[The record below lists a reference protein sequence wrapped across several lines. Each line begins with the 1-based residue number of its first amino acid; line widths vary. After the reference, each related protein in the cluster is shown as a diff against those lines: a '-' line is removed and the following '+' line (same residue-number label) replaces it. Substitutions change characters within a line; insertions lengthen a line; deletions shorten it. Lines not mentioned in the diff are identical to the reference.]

1 MNLAPQKSPPPDSE
15 NYRGTGKSKV
25 LPKGISQKF
34 LIGRL
39 QLARAMAKKDENRWS
54 DSSLNQVFNFKQRPV
69 KAPGWINPGK
79 FLPELI

>member
-25 LPKGISQKF
+25 FPKGISQKF

-39 QLARAMAKKDENRWS
+39 QLTPGMTEKDEDGRP
-54 DSSLNQVFNFKQRPV
+54 DPPLNQVFNFKRRAVQAFRL
-69 KAPGWINPGK
+69 INPGK

>member
-25 LPKGISQKF
+25 FPKGISQKF

-39 QLARAMAKKDENRWS
+39 QLAPGMTEKDEDGRP
-54 DSSLNQVFNFKQRPV
+54 DPSLDQVFNFKGRAI
-69 KAPGWINPGK
+69 KALRWINPGK